1 MSVLG
6 IVELEPQKEFHA
18 QTSPVMNFQHWARNG
33 FSKKKKKKKK
43 KNIELEIKY
52 ILYRYKI
59 LIYLA

>member
-18 QTSPVMNFQHWARNG
+18 QTSPVMNFQHWARSG
-33 FSKKKKKKKK
+33 FSKKK

>member
-33 FSKKKKKKKK
+33 FSKKKKKKK
-43 KNIELEIKY
+43 NIELEIKY
-52 ILYRYKI
+52 ILYRYKF

>member
-33 FSKKKKKKKK
+33 FSKKKKKKHWARNKVYT
-43 KNIELEIKY
+43 I
-52 ILYRYKI
+52 
-59 LIYLA
+59 